1 MKPASSRFP
10 AGRMRVLFCPE
21 YFAAAGAEPVD
32 FRIYFVYTF
41 AQKAALTRRQTT
53 MASNFE
59 FYSPTRVI
67 FGKGTEQRVG
77 ALVREYGG
85 TRVLIVY
92 GGKSAVRSGVLNRA
106 EKSLAEAGISS
117 WTLGGVVP
125 NPHLD
130 KVYEGIRIGKEN
142 SIDFLLAVG
151 GGSVMDAAKAIA
163 VVASNGGDYWDYIP
177 CGTGKGKAV
186 AETPLPIV
194 AITTTAGTGSETDAG
209 CVITNAET
217 HEKTGFVHPGLFP
230 VLAVVDPELMLTVP
244 PKFTAFQGFDA
255 LFHSTEAYISNAA
268 NLMSDM
274 YVLNAIENVARYLPR
289 AVADGSDLEARTRV
303 AWGNT
308 LSGSV
313 MCVGRCTSEHS
324 LEHAMSAYH
333 QELPHG
339 AGLIM
344 ISKAY
349 YAHFIERH
357 VCDERFVAMARAL
370 GVEDAR
376 EPMDFIRALEALQR
390 ACGVADLRMSDYG
403 ISPDEFP
410 AMVRNAR
417 ETMGFLFPFDREPLS
432 DEECEAIYRASYR

>member
-1 MKPASSRFP
+1 MQA
-10 AGRMRVLFCPE
+10 
-21 YFAAAGAEPVD
+21 
-32 FRIYFVYTF
+32 
-41 AQKAALTRRQTT
+41 
-53 MASNFE
+53 FE
-59 FYSPTRVI
+59 FYCPTKI
-67 FGKGTEQRVG
+67 YFGKGAEARVG
-77 ALVREYGG
+77 EAVKHFGG
-85 TRVLIVY
+85 TKVFIVY
-92 GGKSAVRSGVLNRA
+92 GGHSAVKSGLIARI
-106 EKSLAEAGISS
+106 EQTLTDAGLEHMSF
-117 WTLGGVVP
+117 GGVQP
-125 NPHLD
+125 NPRLSHAR
-130 KVYEGIRIGKEN
+130 EGVQKALAFGA
-142 SIDFLLAVG
+142 DFILGVG